1 MEKSWFTRGTNLLV
15 TGFRRDQQFVPR
27 VYKDSVYN
35 HSLQLISG
43 IDENGMLE
51 LISDRIEVDSAND
64 VAV

>member
-1 MEKSWFTRGTNLLV
+1 MEKSWFARGTNLLV

-35 HSLQLISG
+35 HSLQLITG